1 MLNTYKESSL
11 KKGGNSDMCY
21 NIDEVEDIMLREIR
35 QPQKHKHDL
44 IPLVWG

>member
-21 NIDEVEDIMLREIR
+21 SIDEVEDIMLREIR

-44 IPLVWG
+44 IPLV